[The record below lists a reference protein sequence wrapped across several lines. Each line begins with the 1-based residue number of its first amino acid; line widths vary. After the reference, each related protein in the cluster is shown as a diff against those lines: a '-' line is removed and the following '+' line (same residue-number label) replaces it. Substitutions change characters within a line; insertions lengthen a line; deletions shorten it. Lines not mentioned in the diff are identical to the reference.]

1 MHHCMPEPAIPQPGL
16 RLDLLDQT
24 ASPAQGSMGPEA
36 GGHGLAGAPS
46 LQVYFQCANA
56 YTKVFRRPDAD
67 AYLARC
73 PKCGKSMRFAVGP
86 GGTAKRFFT
95 VSC

>member
-1 MHHCMPEPAIPQPGL
+1 MHHSMLEPAPPNPGR

-24 ASPAQGSMGPEA
+24 ASPAQGSTEQGE
-36 GGHGLAGAPS
+36 GRQGLAGAPS

-56 YTKVFRRPDAD
+56 YTKVFRRPEAD

-86 GGTAKRFFT
+86 GGTATRAFT